1 MILITTNPTAGAS
14 ATIKMMSSKK
24 IKMTIQV
31 IKWNPI
37 VVVIHKSIDKVREFL
52 N

>member
-1 MILITTNPTAGAS
+1 
-14 ATIKMMSSKK
+14 MSSNI

-37 VVVIHKSIDKVREFL
+37 VVVIHKSIDKVREL
-52 N
+52 ELKSPPEKTADWQAN